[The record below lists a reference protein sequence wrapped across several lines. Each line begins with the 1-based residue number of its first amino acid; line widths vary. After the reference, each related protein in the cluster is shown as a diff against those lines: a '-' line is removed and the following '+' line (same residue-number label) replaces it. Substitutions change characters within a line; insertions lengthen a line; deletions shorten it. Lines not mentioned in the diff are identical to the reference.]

1 MIKHLIFEYIFECK
15 TIEILS
21 RDNISNEV
29 TDIFEKCWR
38 MIFGEYVEFKELC
51 YYKLEK
57 LLDISTTEI
66 I

>member
-1 MIKHLIFEYIFECK
+1 
-15 TIEILS
+15 
-21 RDNISNEV
+21 
-29 TDIFEKCWR
+29 